1 MPANQDNLEEPDP
14 EILQRV
20 IEMIHEMEFRGQ
32 SHVSKFQNQVH
43 QGCLG

>member
-20 IEMIHEMEFRGQ
+20 VEMIHEMEFSGR
-32 SHVSKFQNQVH
+32 SHNAKFQDQVLR
-43 QGCLG
+43 GCLG